1 MSTTCHRVQG
11 YDFTHLKLSVG
22 CGDCAMDS
30 ESEDGEGGQDVHG
43 MWRRILLE
51 ISTNILF

>member
-1 MSTTCHRVQG
+1 
-11 YDFTHLKLSVG
+11 
-22 CGDCAMDS
+22 MDS

-51 ISTNILF
+51 ISTNILL